1 MMIDAKP
8 FDQMTLAEL
17 RHEHKYW
24 DEIINNAIGWDS
36 GYQVAIDFRKEC
48 AAMIARR
55 EQTQGDRTAARPYA
69 LRHPETNSQK
79 FLQTTTGVSNR

>member
-1 MMIDAKP
+1 MIIDAKP

-24 DEIINNAIGWDS
+24 DEIINNAIGWGS
-36 GYQVAIDFRKEC
+36 AYQVAIDFRTGC

-55 EQTQGDRTAARPYA
+55 EREEGDRTVVPHGTH
-69 LRHPETNSQK
+69 HPETTSRK
-79 FLQTTTGVSNR
+79 ILRTMTFVPNR